1 MISRITEDVFVLGGR
16 VICRGFL
23 HTLLFADALRSGG
36 RLGYKASFV
45 ITAFAILFNL
55 VPVGEKTRS
64 IASLQGRILII
75 PDLGV
80 IIVVWSI
87 YTFLS
92 V

>member
-1 MISRITEDVFVLGGR
+1 MISRITEDVFVLGDR
-16 VICRGFL
+16 VICRGLLF
-23 HTLLFADALRSGG
+23 TLLFADALRS
-36 RLGYKASFV
+36 RLADEALFV
-45 ITAFAILFNL
+45 ITVFAIRFNL
-55 VPVGEKTRS
+55 KPVGEETRG
-64 IASLQGRILII
+64 IASLQWRILII

>member
-1 MISRITEDVFVLGGR
+1 MISRIAEDLFVLGDR

-23 HTLLFADALRSGG
+23 FTLLFANALRSGG
-36 RLGYKASFV
+36 RPGDKASFV

-55 VPVGEKTRS
+55 KPVGENTRG
-64 IASLQGRILII
+64 IASLQWRILII

>member
-36 RLGYKASFV
+36 KLGYKALFV

-55 VPVGEKTRS
+55 IPFGEKTRS
-64 IASLQGRILII
+64 IASLHGRILII

-80 IIVVWSI
+80 IIVGCLTD
-87 YTFLS
+87 TFLS